1 MESGGFANLLDR
13 IIRIATGTLMVI
25 LVAIMVAQVFFRYVL
40 NSSLT
45 WSEEVAV
52 YLMIWVVFLGSAIL
66 VRRWEH
72 VQIPTIVELCPQR
85 IRIALI
91 LFGRLASIICMAV
104 FIWYGTE
111 AFFGN
116 YHAASFT
123 TGISTKW
130 IKLSIPVGAA
140 FMVLYALIVLAEDI
154 RAIRSGDRNRFDTV
168 SPPVPGKLQDK
179 DR

>member
-1 MESGGFANLLDR
+1 
-13 IIRIATGTLMVI
+13 MVI
-25 LVAIMVAQVFFRYVL
+25 LVAVMVAQVFFRYVL

-72 VQIPTIVELCPQR
+72 VQIPTLVESCPQMV
-85 IRIALI
+85 RIALI
-91 LFGRLASIICMAV
+91 LFGRLASMACMVV

-111 AFFGN
+111 AFLGN

-123 TGISTKW
+123 TGISTRW
-130 IKLSIPVGAA
+130 IKLSIPVGSG

-154 RAIRSGDRNRFDTV
+154 QALRTGNLARFQTV
-168 SPPVPGKLQDK
+168 SPAVAGRLTGG

>member
-1 MESGGFANLLDR
+1 MESGGLANLLDR
-13 IIRIATGTLMVI
+13 IIRIATGILMVI

-66 VRRWEH
+66 VRRWAH
-72 VQIPTIVELCPQR
+72 VHIPTLVEICPAG
-85 IRIALI
+85 IRIPLI
-91 LFGRLASIICMAV
+91 LFTRIASVACMIVIIW
-104 FIWYGTE
+104 FGTE

-140 FMVLYALIVLAEDI
+140 FMVLYALIVLVEDI
-154 RAIRSGDRNRFDTV
+154 RALRSGDKSRFDTV
-168 SPPVPGKLQDK
+168 SPTAPPPQSEV
-179 DR
+179 R

>member
-1 MESGGFANLLDR
+1 
-13 IIRIATGTLMVI
+13 MVI

-72 VQIPTIVELCPQR
+72 VQIPTLVEACPQSL
-85 IRIALI
+85 RIALI
-91 LFGRLASIICMAV
+91 LFGRLASMVCMAV

-111 AFFGN
+111 AFLGN

-123 TGISTKW
+123 TGISTRW
-130 IKLSIPVGAA
+130 IKLSIPVGAG

-154 RAIRSGDRNRFDTV
+154 QALRSGNMSRFETV
-168 SPPVPGKLQDK
+168 SPSAPGKLQDK